1 MNQIILVAG
10 GTGNLGGRI
19 IKALI
24 KRGAEVRA
32 IVRNGSEPEKIEKL
46 TALGAKVIAV
56 DMSDVAQLKHA
67 CQGVSCVVS
76 ALAGLHDVI
85 VDSQIK
91 LLEAAISAGVP
102 RFIPSDY
109 SSDFTKLPA
118 GENRNFDLRKEFH
131 QYLDKSPIAA
141 TSILNGAFADILGYG
156 TPVYNVKNY
165 SVGYWGDKSDWKID
179 FTTMDDTADYTAAAA
194 LAKPSLG
201 EIDPSTPRILRI
213 ASFQISPNELVAVGE
228 EVKKTEF
235 KLIPMG
241 SMEDFSASN
250 KQERS
255 AHPEGEKELYSSW
268 QGKQYLHSMFSVQN
282 TPLDNNRYPDVLW
295 TSAIDVLSKIG

>member
-1 MNQIILVAG
+1 MNQPILVAG
-10 GTGNLGGRI
+10 GTGNLGERI

-32 IVRNGSEPEKIEKL
+32 IVRNGSKPEKIAKL
-46 TALGAKVIAV
+46 TELGAKVITV
-56 DMSDVAQLKHA
+56 DMSDVEQLKQA
-67 CQGVSCVVS
+67 CQDTSCVVS

-91 LLEAAISAGVP
+91 LLDAALAAGVP

-109 SSDFTKLPA
+109 SADFTKLSA
-118 GENRNFDLRKEFH
+118 GDNRNFDLRKEFH

-141 TSILNGAFADILGYG
+141 TSILNGAFADILGYN
-156 TPVYNVKNY
+156 TPLYDVKNY

-179 FTTMDDTADYTAAAA
+179 FTTMDNTADYTAAAA
-194 LAKPSLG
+194 
-201 EIDPSTPRILRI
+201 IDPSTPRILRI
-213 ASFQISPNELVAVGE
+213 ASFQISPNELVAVGA

-241 SMEDFSASN
+241 SMADFSASN

-255 AHPEGEKELYSSW
+255 ANPEGEKELYPSW
-268 QGKQYLHSMFSVQN
+268 QAKQYLHSMLSVQN
-282 TPLDNNRYPDVLW
+282 IPLDNDRYHDVQW
-295 TSAIDVLSKIG
+295 TSAFDVISKI

>member
-1 MNQIILVAG
+1 MKPTILVAG

-32 IVRNGSEPEKIEKL
+32 IVRNGSEPDKIAKL
-46 TALGAKVIAV
+46 TELGATVITV
-56 DMSDVAQLKHA
+56 DLSDVEQLKQA
-67 CQGVSCVVS
+67 CQSASCVVS

-91 LLEAAISAGVP
+91 LLDAAIAAGVP

-141 TSILNGAFADILGYG
+141 TSIMNGAFADILSYG
-156 TPVYNVKNY
+156 TPLYSVKNH
-165 SVGYWGDKSDWKID
+165 SVGYWGEKYDWKID
-179 FTTMDDTADYTAAAA
+179 FTTMDNTADYTAAVA
-194 LAKPSLG
+194 LAKPSPG
-201 EIDPSTPRILRI
+201 GIDPSTPRILRI
-213 ASFQISPNELVAVGE
+213 ASFQISPNELVTAGT

-235 KLIPMG
+235 KLTPMG
-241 SMEDFSASN
+241 SMEDFSAAN

-282 TPLDNNRYPDVLW
+282 TPLDNDRYPDIQW
-295 TSAIDVLSKIG
+295 TSAIDVISKI

>member
-1 MNQIILVAG
+1 MKSTILVAG

-32 IVRNGSEPEKIEKL
+32 IVRNGSEPEKITKL
-46 TALGAKVIAV
+46 TELGAKVITV
-56 DMSDVAQLKHA
+56 DMSDVDQLKQA

-76 ALAGLHDVI
+76 ALAGLHDAI

-91 LLEAAISAGVP
+91 LLDGAIAAGVP

-109 SSDFTKLPA
+109 SADFTQLPA

-131 QYLDKSPIAA
+131 QYLDKSSLAQPPGTGIAA
-141 TSILNGAFADILGYG
+141 TSIMNGAFADILGYG
-156 TPVYNVKNY
+156 TPVYNAKNY

-194 LAKPSLG
+194 LDSA
-201 EIDPSTPRILRI
+201 TPRILRI
-213 ASFQISPNELVAVGE
+213 ASFQISPNELVAVGT

-255 AHPEGEKELYSSW
+255 ANPEGEKELYPSW

-282 TPLDNNRYPDVLW
+282 TPLDNDRYPDVQW
-295 TSAIDVLSKIG
+295 TSANDVISQI

>member
-1 MNQIILVAG
+1 MKTTILVAG

-19 IKALI
+19 ITALI

-32 IVRNGSEPEKIEKL
+32 IVRQGSEPEKIVKL
-46 TALGAKVIAV
+46 TELGAKVITV
-56 DMSDVAQLKHA
+56 DMSDVGQLKQA

-85 VDSQIK
+85 VDSQTK
-91 LLEAAISAGVP
+91 LLDAAIAVGVP

-109 SSDFTKLPA
+109 SADFTQLPA

-131 QYLDKSPIAA
+131 QYLDKSPIGA
-141 TSILNGAFADILGYG
+141 TSIMNGAFADILGYG
-156 TPVYNVKNY
+156 TPVYNVQNC

-179 FTTMDDTADYTAAAA
+179 FTTMDNTADYTAAAA
-194 LAKPSLG
+194 LDSA
-201 EIDPSTPRILRI
+201 TPRILRI
-213 ASFQISPNELVAVGE
+213 ASFQISPNELAAVGA

-255 AHPEGEKELYSSW
+255 ANPEGERELYPSW

-282 TPLDNNRYPDVLW
+282 IPLDNERYSDIQW
-295 TSAIDVLSKIG
+295 TSAIDVISKI

>member
-1 MNQIILVAG
+1 MNQTILVAG

-24 KRGAEVRA
+24 KRGVEVRA
-32 IVRNGSEPEKIEKL
+32 IVRNGSEPEKIAKL
-46 TALGAKVIAV
+46 TELGAKVITV
-56 DMSDVAQLKHA
+56 DMSNVEQLKQA
-67 CQGVSCVVS
+67 CQGISCVVS

-91 LLEAAISAGVP
+91 LLDAAISAGVP

-131 QYLDKSPIAA
+131 QYLDKSSLAQPPGTGIAA
-141 TSILNGAFADILGYG
+141 TSILNGAFADILSYG
-156 TPVYNVKNY
+156 TPLYNVKNH

-194 LAKPSLG
+194 
-201 EIDPSTPRILRI
+201 IDPSTPRILRI
-213 ASFQISPNELVAVGE
+213 ASFQISPNELISAGT
-228 EVKKTEF
+228 EVKKIEF

-255 AHPEGEKELYSSW
+255 ANPEGEKELYPSW

-282 TPLDNNRYPDVLW
+282 TPLDNDRYPDVQW
-295 TSAIDVLSKIG
+295 TSAIEVI

>member
-1 MNQIILVAG
+1 MKQTILVAG

-19 IKALI
+19 IKALV

-32 IVRNGSEPEKIEKL
+32 IVRNGSKPEKIAKL
-46 TALGAKVIAV
+46 TELGAIVITV
-56 DMSDVAQLKHA
+56 DMSDVEQLKQA
-67 CQGVSCVVS
+67 CQGASCVVS
-76 ALAGLHDVI
+76 ALSGLHETI

-91 LLEAAISAGVP
+91 LLDAAIAAGVP
-102 RFIPSDY
+102 RFIPSDF

-131 QYLDKSPIAA
+131 QYLDKLPIAA
-141 TSILNGAFADILGYG
+141 TSILNGAFADILSYG
-156 TPVYNVKNY
+156 TPLYNVKNY

-179 FTTMDDTADYTAAAA
+179 FATMDDTADYTAAAA
-194 LAKPSLG
+194 
-201 EIDPSTPRILRI
+201 INPSTPRILRI
-213 ASFQISPNELVAVGE
+213 ASFQISPNELVAIGT
-228 EVKKTEF
+228 EVKKSEF

-255 AHPEGEKELYSSW
+255 ANPEGEKELFPSW

-282 TPLDNNRYPDVLW
+282 TSLDNARYPDVQW
-295 TSAIDVLSKIG
+295 KSAIDVLSKI

>member
-1 MNQIILVAG
+1 MKPTILVAG

-46 TALGAKVIAV
+46 TALGAKVITV
-56 DMSDVAQLKHA
+56 DMSDVEQLKQA
-67 CQGVSCVVS
+67 CQGASCVVS
-76 ALAGLHDVI
+76 ALSGLHDVI
-85 VDSQIK
+85 VDSQTK
-91 LLEAAISAGVP
+91 LLDAAIAAGVP

-194 LAKPSLG
+194 
-201 EIDPSTPRILRI
+201 IDSATPRILRI

-241 SMEDFSASN
+241 SMEDFSSSN
-250 KQERS
+250 KQER
-255 AHPEGEKELYSSW
+255 AANPEGEKELFPSW

-282 TPLDNNRYPDVLW
+282 TPLDNDRYPDIQW
-295 TSAIDVLSKIG
+295 TRAINVIAKIG

>member
-1 MNQIILVAG
+1 MNKTILVAG
-10 GTGNLGGRI
+10 GTGNLGERI

-32 IVRNGSEPEKIEKL
+32 IVRNGSEPEKIAKL
-46 TALGAKVIAV
+46 TELGAKVVTV
-56 DMSDVAQLKHA
+56 DMSDVEQLKQA

-76 ALAGLHDVI
+76 ALAGLHETI

-91 LLEAAISAGVP
+91 LLDAAIAAGVT

-194 LAKPSLG
+194 
-201 EIDPSTPRILRI
+201 IDSTTPRILRI
-213 ASFQISPNELVAVGE
+213 ASFQISPNELVAVGTE
-228 EVKKTEF
+228 AKKTEF

-241 SMEDFSASN
+241 SMSDFSASN

-282 TPLDNNRYPDVLW
+282 IPLDNDRYPDVQW
-295 TSAIDVLSKIG
+295 TSAIDVLSKI

>member
-1 MNQIILVAG
+1 MKPTILVAG
-10 GTGNLGGRI
+10 GTGNLGERI

-32 IVRNGSEPEKIEKL
+32 IVRNGSKPEKIAKL
-46 TALGAKVIAV
+46 TELGAKVITV
-56 DMSDVAQLKHA
+56 DMSDVEQLKQA
-67 CQGVSCVVS
+67 CQGTSCVVS

-91 LLEAAISAGVP
+91 LLDAALAAGVP

-109 SSDFTKLPA
+109 SADFTKLSA
-118 GENRNFDLRKEFH
+118 GDNRNFDLRKEFH

-141 TSILNGAFADILGYG
+141 TSILNGAFADILSYN
-156 TPVYNVKNY
+156 TPLYDVKNY

-179 FTTMDDTADYTAAAA
+179 FTTMDNTADYTAAAA
-194 LAKPSLG
+194 
-201 EIDPSTPRILRI
+201 IDVSTPRILRI
-213 ASFQISPNELVAVGE
+213 ASFQISPNELVAVGA

-241 SMEDFSASN
+241 SMADFSASN

-255 AHPEGEKELYSSW
+255 ANPEGEKELYPSW
-268 QGKQYLHSMFSVQN
+268 QAKQYLHSMLSVQN
-282 TPLDNNRYPDVLW
+282 IPLDNDRYPDVQW
-295 TSAIDVLSKIG
+295 TSAFDVISKI